1 MRYAVNSDEMKKI
14 DDYSIQEAKIP
25 ALDLMEQAALAVVA
39 AMQKRIDKADHIL
52 AVCGSGNNGGDGVAA
67 GRILYL
73 QGYHVAILF
82 IGDENKVSDS
92 MKAQLEMAKRIG
104 IPMENRNKLSEYNII
119 IDSIFGVG
127 LSRPVSGV
135 YEEVI
140 KEINQGDHY
149 VYSVDLPS
157 GISADNGKVMGV
169 AIKADE
175 TITFGHNKLGLIFYP
190 GAEYEGK
197 LTIADIGFPQ
207 SATEQVRPSYQYY
220 ESTDLAKLPRRKKDG
235 HKGSFGKVLV
245 IAGSEGMSG
254 AAYLSA
260 KAAYR
265 TGAGLVK
272 ILTSKANRLILQTLL
287 PEALFSSYDE
297 AGLEEEERQFKLLQE
312 LQWAS
317 VIVVGPGLG
326 LTATAGELVDLV
338 IDKAKVP
345 VIIDADAITLLA
357 RKLNS
362 TLEGKESHLYDRG
375 EYKVG
380 NQEID
385 KREVEDRE
393 RWTELTSMLKENTI
407 LTPHLL
413 ELARLMGRSV
423 LEVSN
428 NLVDT
433 ANQCS
438 YNNKLIY
445 AIKDARTLVTQEARR
460 YINISGNNGMATG
473 GSGDVLTGI
482 IGALIAQ
489 GMSEYDAA
497 SLGVYLHG
505 LAGDEAA
512 RNRGMYS
519 LMASDIIDS
528 IEIVLKQ
535 ASGMMDIF
543 HEI

>member
-1 MRYAVNSDEMKKI
+1 MRYAVNSEEMKKI
-14 DDYSIQEAKIP
+14 DDYSMQVAQIP
-25 ALDLMEQAALAVVA
+25 ALELMEQAALAVVTV
-39 AMQKRIDKADHIL
+39 MQKRIDKADHIL

-82 IGDENKVSDS
+82 IGDENKASDS

-104 IPMENRNKLSEYNII
+104 IPMENRSKLSEYNII

-127 LSRPVSGV
+127 LSRPVSGE
-135 YEEVI
+135 YEEI
-140 KEINQGDHY
+140 INEINQGKHY

-157 GISADNGKVMGV
+157 GISADDGKVMKA

-190 GAEYEGK
+190 GAEFAGR
-197 LTIADIGFPQ
+197 LTVADIGFPQ
-207 SATEQVRPSYQYY
+207 IATDVVKPAFLHY
-220 ESTDLAKLPRRKKDG
+220 ETSDLATLPRRKKDG

-287 PEALFSSYDE
+287 PEALFSAYDE
-297 AGLEEEERQFKLLQE
+297 DGLEEEDRQFKLLQE
-312 LQWAS
+312 LEWAS

-326 LTATAGELVDLV
+326 LSITAEELVELA
-338 IDKAKVP
+338 IDKANVP

-357 RKLNS
+357 RKLNQKS
-362 TLEGKESHLYDRG
+362 DLKDRNLFEGEEKNIE
-375 EYKVG
+375 
-380 NQEID
+380 NQEND
-385 KREVEDRE
+385 WKEAKDRD

-413 ELARLMGRSV
+413 ELARLMGLSV
-423 LEVSN
+423 SEVSN

-445 AIKDARTLVTQEARR
+445 AIKDARTLVAQGAKR

-482 IGALIAQ
+482 FAALIAQ
-489 GMSEYDAA
+489 GMTEYDAA
-497 SLGVYLHG
+497 CLGVYLHG
-505 LAGDEAA
+505 LAGDAAA
-512 RNRGMYS
+512 REKGVYS
-519 LMASDIIDS
+519 LMASDIIGS
-528 IEIVLKQ
+528 LEVVLKQ
-535 ASGMMDIF
+535 AS
-543 HEI
+543 E